1 MRAPPK
7 KATPK
12 VMPKTQHNASFRD
25 LPTAVC
31 ITIKQ
36 SGPGDIKAIKWT
48 AAIVKRVE
56 SIGNP

>member
-1 MRAPPK
+1 
-7 KATPK
+7 
-12 VMPKTQHNASFRD
+12 MPKTQHNASFRD